1 MNAMVRPSGAESS
14 GGSFWQRR
22 ILTPI
27 FNQLKQGITPEK
39 IAFTIALG
47 VLLSVFPILGAT
59 TLLCALAAILFRLN
73 QPVIQ
78 LINYLAY
85 PLQIILLIPFYRAGE
100 HLLGLRSVPLNIPF
114 LLQRFRADTGQ
125 FFKDFGLIGLGG
137 ILIWLMVAPPLV
149 AVLYFIIRKPMRGLA
164 ARIRWERAK
173 EAAS

>member
-1 MNAMVRPSGAESS
+1 MVRTSS
-14 GGSFWQRR
+14 TEPTGGSFWQRR
-22 ILTPI
+22 VLTPI
-27 FNQLKQGITPEK
+27 LNQLNQGITPEK

-47 VLLSVFPILGAT
+47 ALLSVFPILGAT

-85 PLQIILLIPFYRAGE
+85 PLQLILLIPFYRAGE
-100 HLLGLRSVPLNIPF
+100 HLLGLRPVPLNIPF

-125 FFKDFGLIGLGG
+125 FFKDFGLIGVGG
-137 ILIWLMVAPPLV
+137 ILVWLMAAPPLV
-149 AVLYFIIRKPMRGLA
+149 AALYFVFRPSMRALA
-164 ARIRWERAK
+164 TRIRPDRTK